1 MQLLDG
7 TIHDFLSRW
16 RFRAFLCFCGTD
28 NLSEMKHFD
37 TLEGWLRWQ
46 EGLHPQTIDLG
57 LERVQRVFRALQPDY
72 NKPPTITV
80 AGTNGKGSCVAF
92 LEFIYRAQGYRVG
105 TYTSPHI
112 LSYNERIKINGK
124 PVSDDL
130 ICSAFERIES
140 VRDGV
145 SLSYFEFG
153 TLAALDIFS
162 RANLDVQLLEVGLGG
177 RLDAVNIVDPDVSII
192 SSIGIDHAD
201 WLGETRELI
210 GREKAG
216 IFRKQVPAIISDPE
230 PPDSIFEYANEI
242 EAPAFFIGCDFAYR
256 KQSKGWIWCAPDRQ
270 IDRLPEPNLKGEH
283 QYRNAAAV
291 VMAATLMSSRLPIS
305 VDSIRHGIGSVELT
319 GRFQFIHD
327 EIPVLLDVGH
337 NPQAV
342 QTLIDYLSDNFSGKR
357 VHAVFTMMKD
367 KDIPGVISI
376 MKPLV
381 HQWYFVPLKDNPRC
395 VSKAMMQDY
404 FEQCKIT
411 GVDFGF
417 SGLQDA
423 LDSAKTKAGKNDL
436 LLVFGSFFLV
446 SEYLG
451 ICAK

>member
-1 MQLLDG
+1 
-7 TIHDFLSRW
+7 
-16 RFRAFLCFCGTD
+16 
-28 NLSEMKHFD
+28 MKHFD
-37 TLEGWLRWQ
+37 TLEGWLKWQ
-46 EGLHPQTIDLG
+46 EGLHPHTIDLG
-57 LERVQRVFRALQPDY
+57 LERVQCVFRALQPDY

-112 LSYNERIKINGK
+112 LSYNERIKIDGK

-130 ICSAFERIES
+130 ICSSFERIES

-230 PPDSIFEYANEI
+230 PPDSISEYANEI
-242 EAPAFFIGCDFAYR
+242 ESQAFFIGCDFAYR
-256 KQSKGWIWCAPDRQ
+256 KQSKGWIWYTPDRQ

-291 VMAATLMSSRLPIS
+291 VMAVNLMSSRLPITA
-305 VDSIRHGIGSVELT
+305 DSIRRGIESVELT
-319 GRFQFIHD
+319 GRFQFIND
-327 EIPVLLDVGH
+327 ELPVLLDVGH

-342 QTLIDYLSDNFSGKR
+342 KTLVDYLSDNFPDKR
-357 VHAVFTMMKD
+357 IHAVFAMMKD
-367 KDIPGVISI
+367 KDIPGVIDI

-381 HQWYFVPLKDNPRC
+381 HRWYFAPINDNPRC
-395 VSKAMMQDY
+395 ASETMMQEY

-411 GVDFGF
+411 AVDFGF

-423 LDSAKTKAGKNDL
+423 LNSAKAKAGKNDL

-446 SEYLG
+446 SEYLAG
-451 ICAK
+451 LA